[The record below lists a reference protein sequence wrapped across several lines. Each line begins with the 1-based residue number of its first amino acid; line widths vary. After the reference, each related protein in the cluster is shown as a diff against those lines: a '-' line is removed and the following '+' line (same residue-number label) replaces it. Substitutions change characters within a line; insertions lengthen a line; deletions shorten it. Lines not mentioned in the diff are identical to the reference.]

1 MRVLMVSSEYPP
13 ISGGVGRYTSNL
25 VNALRKLDWE
35 VLVCLMRQGD
45 GDYKGIS
52 PSNADNS
59 KFLI

>member
-1 MRVLMVSSEYPP
+1 MRVLMVSPEYPP

-25 VNALRKLDWE
+25 VNALRKLDCE
-35 VLVCLMRQGD
+35 VLVLSDEKGD
-45 GDYKGIS
+45 GDHKGIS